1 MKNLK
6 KVLFSLIL
14 VLGIIFSS
22 ITPAYARGKI
32 EIVDDENPDG
42 IEGCSIEAPE
52 YPAYSDEEEDQEEQN
67 DENEKPGKENNKK
80 NNKK

>member
-6 KVLFSLIL
+6 KVLFSLVVVI
-14 VLGIIFSS
+14 GMMFFC
-22 ITPAYARGKI
+22 ITPAYAKKGVV
-32 EIVDDENPDG
+32 IVPDPNPDG
-42 IEGCSIEAPE
+42 VVGCSLVEPE
-52 YPAYSDEEEDQEEQN
+52 YPAYDGEEEDQEEQK

>member
-6 KVLFSLIL
+6 KVLFSLVL
-14 VLGIIFSS
+14 VIGIMFFCVS
-22 ITPAYARGKI
+22 PAYAKKGVV
-32 EIVDDENPDG
+32 IVPDPNPDG
-42 IEGCSIEAPE
+42 VVDCSLEDE
-52 YPAYSDEEEDQEEQN
+52 NSPAYSDEEEDQEEQK

>member
-6 KVLFSLIL
+6 KVLFSLAL
-14 VLGIIFSS
+14 VLGVMAYS
-22 ITPAYARGKI
+22 ITPVYAKGKI

-42 IEGCSIEAPE
+42 ITGCSIEAPE
-52 YPAYSDEEEDQEEQN
+52 YPAYSDEEEDNEEQN
-67 DENEKPGKENNKK
+67 DENKKPGKENNKK

>member
-6 KVLFSLIL
+6 KVLFSLAL
-14 VLGIIFSS
+14 VLGVMAYS
-22 ITPAYARGKI
+22 ITPVYAKGKI
-32 EIVDDENPDG
+32 EIVDDENPDE
-42 IEGCSIEAPE
+42 IENCSIAPE
-52 YPAYSDEEEDQEEQN
+52 YPAYSDEEDEQEEQN